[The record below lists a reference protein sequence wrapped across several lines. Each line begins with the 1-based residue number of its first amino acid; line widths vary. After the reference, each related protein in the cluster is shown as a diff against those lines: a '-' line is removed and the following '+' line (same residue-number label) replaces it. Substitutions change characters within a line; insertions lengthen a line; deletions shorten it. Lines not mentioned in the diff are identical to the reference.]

1 MEQATILVGD
11 AGGTNVRFALAQ
23 VDGGHVA
30 ITSLW
35 KRPGADYATF
45 MGALD
50 AYVSETRPR
59 IDGAAF
65 GLAGAVRNGQV
76 DMLNRSW
83 SVDRTDLQA
92 RLGLQPVVMVN
103 DFFAMARS
111 AAELGADDVIEISQG
126 EMDPAGNIAV
136 GGPGTGFGVAVLRR
150 YRGGWIVL
158 AGEGGH
164 QAFGPQSTLDF
175 QVAERLRAQGVAY
188 VSNEIVAAGAGFEA
202 TRRALA
208 EVMGLPDPKLSQAEV
223 NAAAAR
229 GDAFAVQLCRLR
241 ANTVMTA
248 MGNTTLAADATGG
261 VYLAGGVSQHLISWL
276 KEKSALDRFYSRGP
290 RTGLLS
296 RIPIRL
302 ITSET
307 APLAGAAH
315 LWLDENA
322 RGWL

>member
-1 MEQATILVGD
+1 MEKATILVGD

-45 MGALD
+45 MGALE
-50 AYVSETRPR
+50 AYISETRPR

-83 SVDRTDLQA
+83 SVDRSDLQA
-92 RLGLQPVVMVN
+92 LLRLQPVVMVN

-150 YRGGWIVL
+150 FRQGWIVL

-164 QAFGPQSTLDF
+164 QIFGPQTALEF
-175 QVAERLRAQGVAY
+175 EVAERLRVRGIY
-188 VSNEIVAAGAGFEA
+188 PSNEIVAAGAGFDE

-208 EVMGLPDPKLSQAEV
+208 EVMGLPDPKLAQAEV
-223 NAAAAR
+223 IAAAAK
-229 GDAFAVQLCRLR
+229 GDAFAVQFCRLR

-261 VYLAGGVSQHLISWL
+261 VYLAGGVSQHLVPWL
-276 KEKSALDRFYSRGP
+276 REKSALDRFYSRGP

-302 ITSET
+302 ITTDT
-307 APLAGAAH
+307 APLSGAAH
-315 LWLDENA
+315 LWLDEHA